1 MLDNETWKE
10 STYPRIDIK
19 LTGVNLKLL
28 CKAYQI
34 KVKDVKCY
42 LNLASVQ
49 SVYDWFYGK
58 TLPSVDY
65 LIALS
70 YLFRLPIEELLVV
83 NNVDCGDV
91 KKDIYK
97 QRKRRILFYYSKF

>member
-10 STYPRIDIK
+10 SAYPRIDIK

-28 CKAYQI
+28 CKAYQF
-34 KVKDVKCY
+34 KVKDVKRY

-58 TLPSVDY
+58 TLPSVDH
-65 LIALS
+65 LLALS

-83 NNVDCGDV
+83 KKVDCKSV
-91 KKDIYK
+91 KTDFFKE
-97 QRKRRILFYYSKF
+97 RKRRTLFYYSKI